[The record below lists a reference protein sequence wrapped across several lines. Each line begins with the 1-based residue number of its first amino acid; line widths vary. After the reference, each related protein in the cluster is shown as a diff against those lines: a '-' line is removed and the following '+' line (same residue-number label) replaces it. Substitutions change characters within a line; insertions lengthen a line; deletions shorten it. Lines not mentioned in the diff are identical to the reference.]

1 MSETADRMKA
11 ADLLV
16 HGTFALRRA
25 LVDRF
30 AQPVRHLAPAEP
42 PLEPAWERGDEQRPT
57 VGATEGR
64 SRG

>member
-1 MSETADRMKA
+1 MNA

-25 LVDRF
+25 LDGL
-30 AQPVRHLAPAEP
+30 AQPVRHWAAAELAE
-42 PLEPAWERGDEQRPT
+42 EQGGEQRPM

-64 SRG
+64 SQG